1 MKRAKR
7 VRFRMTADGPKTMK
21 VMKRAKR
28 VSLNDSGL
36 AENYEGDEEGKEGE
50 FD

>member
-7 VRFRMTADGPKTMK
+7 ANLT
-21 VMKRAKR
+21 
-28 VSLNDSGL
+28 DSER